1 MQCQSFVYCLWLM
14 SKLRK
19 LGLVVRNAVLF
30 KEADAKALQQK
41 LSGKGCQDGG
51 ISAYL
56 SLIITE
62 YADSL

>member
-1 MQCQSFVYCLWLM
+1 M